1 MMSDLA
7 FSLEE
12 RSFVNFVRF
21 YEPELRMVIE
31 GARAEEVLG
40 SYDRKRLRRWGVL
53 LSKGFGRN
61 ITWRISKK
69 AQAVLEDVAW

>member
-1 MMSDLA
+1 MSEA
-7 FSLEE
+7 SLEE
-12 RSFVNFVRF
+12 WSFRNFVRF
-21 YEPELRMVIE
+21 YEKELRMVLE

-61 ITWRISKK
+61 IKWRISEK
-69 AQAVLEDVAW
+69 AQAVLKG